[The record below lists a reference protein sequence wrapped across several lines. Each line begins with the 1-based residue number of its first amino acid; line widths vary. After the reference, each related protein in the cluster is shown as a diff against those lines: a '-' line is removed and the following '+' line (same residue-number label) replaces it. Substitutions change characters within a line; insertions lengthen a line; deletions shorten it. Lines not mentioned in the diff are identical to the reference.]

1 MPVINTPI
9 DIPYKIPTTK
19 SLRLDVLFKTIA
31 KIRNN
36 IPIGTYLFL
45 FNFIFLASTNYY
57 FPALQSKDLVISS
70 FGVWVQVIHHTLN

>member
-1 MPVINTPI
+1 MVSKSSSNRTYFLFLIMPVINTPI

-19 SLRLDVLFKTIA
+19 SLKLDVLFKTIA
-31 KIRNN
+31 KTRNN

-57 FPALQSKDLVISS
+57 YYFYP
-70 FGVWVQVIHHTLN
+70 